1 LETLIQTISGPH
13 LVILSR
19 SCNAA
24 IGTFRRIR
32 PALRRLLRCGSI
44 AALVTVFAACG
55 PAPRDLTE
63 LTVRDSIYLEPASL
77 EPYSGPVFRGFPDG
91 PDGVQLEGH
100 LLRGVWNGE
109 IRVYHPNGN
118 IRYMGS
124 FRNGERCGPWT
135 ENADSVPLGDIYDA
149 VVREV
154 ETLGL
159 YPPCD
164 DDSID

>member
-1 LETLIQTISGPH
+1 LFTTLAFT
-13 LVILSR
+13 
-19 SCNAA
+19 
-24 IGTFRRIR
+24 
-32 PALRRLLRCGSI
+32 
-44 AALVTVFAACG
+44 ACG
-55 PAPRDLTE
+55 PAPKDLAE
-63 LTVRDSIYLEPASL
+63 LDIRDSVYVDPGSQ

-100 LLRGVWNGE
+100 LLQGEWEGE
-109 IRVYHPNGN
+109 IMVYHPNGR

-135 ENADSVPLGDIYDA
+135 ENADSVPLGDIYEA

-164 DDSID
+164 DESSD

>member
-1 LETLIQTISGPH
+1 MERLIH
-13 LVILSR
+13 AAFCR
-19 SCNAA
+19 RDDANAPGA
-24 IGTFRRIR
+24 WNRYVHG
-32 PALRRLLRCGSI
+32 LRRGVAVLTFIML
-44 AALVTVFAACG
+44 AACG
-55 PAPRDLTE
+55 PAPKDLTE
-63 LTVRDSIYLEPASL
+63 LAIRDSVYVDPGSL

-91 PDGVQLEGH
+91 PEGVQLEGH
-100 LLRGVWNGE
+100 LLRGAWDGE
-109 IRVYHPNGN
+109 IMVYHPNGR

-135 ENADSVPLGDIYDA
+135 ENADSVPLGDLYDA

-164 DDSID
+164 NESND